1 MEIYKNFQK
10 KHINKPY
17 NFGWVNAT
25 CQENFST
32 KFNVNLG
39 SLPNLIAYV
48 PSRDVYAMLV
58 GTFEME
64 NLDIF
69 IDKVIRGQANW
80 SKIDKKIIKL
90 DDIKCEEI
98 KEIVENLEDDEI
110 LKEILEEERIKREE
124 AEKEKMKEQAEKKK
138 KKKGKK
144 KKKKDL

>member
-1 MEIYKNFQK
+1 MKIYKEFQK
-10 KHINKPY
+10 KHFNKPY

-25 CQENFST
+25 CQENFSS

-48 PSRDVYAMLV
+48 PSRDVYSMLI

-64 NLDIF
+64 NLEIF
-69 IDKVIRGQANW
+69 INKVIKGQANFV
-80 SKIDKKIIKL
+80 KMEKKIVEL
-90 DDIKCEEI
+90 DNIKCEDI
-98 KEIVENLEDDEI
+98 KEFVENLEDDEI
-110 LKEILEEERIKREE
+110 LKEILEEERIKREL
-124 AEKEKMKEQAEKKK
+124 AEKERLAEEGSKK